1 MHETIISNGIENMIK
16 IGYIGVGWIAD
27 WHLQAMQSCEGI
39 QVVGAATGSTNRS
52 RFEARC
58 EELKLQPYSSIEAL
72 LADEQVDAVAI
83 LSPTGF
89 HFEQCIQAL
98 RAGKHVLVEKPV
110 VLNVEQHRELDALAR
125 TVGKVLMPAHN
136 FVYRPVVRKA
146 REILETG
153 ALGAISYASFR
164 AVHFIA
170 DEAANGWR
178 KDQGIAGG
186 GAMID
191 SGMHLVYQSLYL
203 MGQPSHLSSF
213 QAKKHYLQLDDED
226 ISQISL
232 QYPDGSIGLI
242 LQSWASG
249 DGSAGEIRIQGDKGT
264 LLITDGLYH
273 DGVGVEADADYKDSF
288 YHLACHFVACV
299 EGQAQAI
306 SSMEDAAVALHLI
319 QQAYEASEHHQVL
332 SFPGR

>member
-1 MHETIISNGIENMIK
+1 MIK

-27 WHLQAMQSCEGI
+27 WHLQAMQRCEGI
-39 QVVGAATGSTNRS
+39 EVVGAATGSSNRS
-52 RFEARC
+52 KFEARC
-58 EELKLQPYSSIEAL
+58 KELKLQPYPTIEAL

-83 LSPTGF
+83 LSPTGL
-89 HFEQCIQAL
+89 HYEQCKQAL
-98 RAGKHVLVEKPV
+98 RGGKHILVEKPV
-110 VLNVEQHRELDALAR
+110 VLDVEQHRELDALAR
-125 TVGKVLMPAHN
+125 TTGKVIMPGHN

-146 REILETG
+146 REIIESG

-178 KDQGIAGG
+178 KDHGVAGG

-203 MGQPSHLSSF
+203 MGQPSYFSAF
-213 QAKKHYLQLDDED
+213 QAKKHYLQLENED
-226 ISQISL
+226 IAQISL

-242 LQSWASG
+242 MQSWASN
-249 DGSAGEIRIQGDKGT
+249 DGSSGEIRIQGDKGT
-264 LLITDGLYH
+264 LLITDALYH
-273 DGVGVEADADYKDSF
+273 DGVRVETDADYKDSF

-299 EGQAQAI
+299 EGQAEAV
-306 SSMEDAAVALHLI
+306 SSMEDAAVALDII
-319 QQAYEASEHHQVL
+319 QQAYEASQQRQVV
-332 SFPGR
+332 SFPGK